1 MYYQQL
7 VAASRTW
14 TTHAIKF
21 SIDGAWPSIQFRYA
35 RDYFHGAMAADNR
48 NSRSTSY
55 GKPSRMTWLQRG
67 LTVWDRT
74 QFRRRRRLAACV
86 ATGPVGDMAWFGPG
100 GSDRAWV
107 AVRDLAAFPCIC
119 HFLLQIKSSRKPPLP
134 ALELWVQIVF
144 FYDTES
150 LDVFGELALG
160 YLGQSYLAQANSPPI
175 K

>member
-48 NSRSTSY
+48 NSRSRT
-55 GKPSRMTWLQRG
+55 GSREGLVISRRG
-67 LTVWDRT
+67 WRDCSAVWDRT

-86 ATGPVGDMAWFGPG
+86 ATGPVGDMAWYGPG

-160 YLGQSYLAQANSPPI
+160 YLG
-175 K
+175 

>member
-1 MYYQQL
+1 MGPGLPSNLDMLEIIFMAPWRRTTGTRGRHRTGSREGL
-7 VAASRTW
+7 VISRRGW
-14 TTHAIKF
+14 
-21 SIDGAWPSIQFRYA
+21 
-35 RDYFHGAMAADNR
+35 RDCSA
-48 NSRSTSY
+48 
-55 GKPSRMTWLQRG
+55 
-67 LTVWDRT
+67 VWDRT

-119 HFLLQIKSSRKPPLP
+119 HFLLQIKSSRNPPLP